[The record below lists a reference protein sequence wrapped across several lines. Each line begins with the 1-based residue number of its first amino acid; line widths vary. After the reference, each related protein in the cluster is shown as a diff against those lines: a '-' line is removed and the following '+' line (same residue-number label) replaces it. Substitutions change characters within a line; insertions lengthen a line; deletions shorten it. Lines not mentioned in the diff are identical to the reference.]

1 MPTVPCLTSML
12 LLQGGHK
19 SPDSWRPDSAGFV
32 DHDSLPLRCHWG
44 DEAHEAL
51 CGEALGYLEDA
62 WLAQVD
68 GAGFVEPLPDDDG
81 LLDLYMTSQSA
92 GGGAY
97 AYGPCST
104 SEVEG
109 RQGCHAYMV
118 IDPEYVPALLDL
130 TVAHEFNHVLQYATD
145 FEEPTLPFWEAT
157 ATAAQRWTYPDS
169 GLDLEYL
176 EDFQTTPWVGLL
188 GDGYKLWDDYEIWS
202 YYEYGA
208 AIWIMHLEATWGD
221 GTGAGGAALWW
232 AARQEGS
239 VNEPD
244 VIDAYDTV
252 SGDWVAALVEL
263 SMDRALLG
271 TEDAPAWGAELTRPR
286 FGVVPDADLV
296 VDDLPTTVSPEYGP
310 WPTGT
315 SYVFL
320 EGVPVD
326 HVVSIEAVDPNGG
339 NWALFVMEDGARDWT
354 TDGALSWE
362 TAGGSLVLGAVSLGA
377 EDFDADLGRLVHA
390 ELGLEIAVAEL
401 AGEDPDSAVGDTGE
415 VDEDEK
421 RCGCSGSAASL
432 VWLGLVALGL
442 RRRGLSG
449 GT

>member
-19 SPDSWRPDSAGFV
+19 SPDSWRPESAGSV

-44 DEAHEAL
+44 DDTDEAL
-51 CGEALGYLEDA
+51 CDEALGYLEDA

-104 SEVEG
+104 SEVDG

-118 IDPEYVPALLDL
+118 IDPDYAPALLDL

-145 FEEPTLPFWEAT
+145 FEEPTLPLWEAT

-221 GTGAGGAALWW
+221 GLGGGGAALWW
-232 AARQEGS
+232 AARQEGP

-244 VIDAYDTV
+244 VIDAYDEV
-252 SGDWVAALVEL
+252 SGDWIAALVEL
-263 SMDRALLG
+263 SIARSLLG
-271 TEDAPAWGAELTRPR
+271 TEDAPDWAAELTRPR
-286 FGVVPDADLV
+286 FGVVPDASLT
-296 VDDLPTTVSPEYGP
+296 VDELPATVTPEYGP

-315 SYVFL
+315 SYVFVD
-320 EGVPVD
+320 GVPEH
-326 HVVSIEAVDPNGG
+326 HVVSIEAIDPAEG
-339 NWALFVMEDGARDWT
+339 NWALFVREDGASDWT
-354 TDGALSWE
+354 TDRILSWE
-362 TAGGSLVLGAVSLGA
+362 TSGGALVVGAVSLGRD
-377 EDFDADLGRLVHA
+377 DFDGDVGRLTHADLSL
-390 ELGLEIAVAEL
+390 ELTIEEGWNEAQ
-401 AGEDPDSAVGDTGE
+401 DSADTGDTTEADDNDCACKGE
-415 VDEDEK
+415 
-421 RCGCSGSAASL
+421 SAAL
-432 VWLGLVALGL
+432 LWLGLAGLGL
-442 RRRGLSG
+442 RRRRPP
-449 GT
+449 T